1 MDWTCGDLSDRY
13 RTKGRL
19 IWWKPNLFGR
29 QKAHHDRWFIL
40 GKPGKFNPLFLNKHG
55 HVSKHNPWAALN
67 LIYNILPKKPQ
78 QNDFH
83 NDIWKKSEEKSYFQL
98 RFYCKN
104 QQVLSPENCSSDNRM
119 LQLILMYCRQR
130 KWDFVFQVIWFTSYI
145 EFFILL

>member
-55 HVSKHNPWAALN
+55 HVSKHDPWAALN

-83 NDIWKKSEEKSYFQL
+83 NDIWKKKWRNCIFFHTVQAE
-98 RFYCKN
+98 
-104 QQVLSPENCSSDNRM
+104 VL
-119 LQLILMYCRQR
+119 LQEISWCCHQRIVFLIIVCYN
-130 KWDFVFQVIWFTSYI
+130 WFWCI
-145 EFFILL
+145 VGKGNGILCFK